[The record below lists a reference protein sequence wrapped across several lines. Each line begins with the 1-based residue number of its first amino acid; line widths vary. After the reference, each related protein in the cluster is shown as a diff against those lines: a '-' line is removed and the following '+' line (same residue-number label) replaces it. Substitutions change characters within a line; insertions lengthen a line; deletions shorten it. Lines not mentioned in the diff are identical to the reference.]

1 MQIIEVDM
9 KIKINSNS
17 REEKMNI
24 AKAEM
29 DKVNH
34 RSVKSAKDATCKN
47 DKRLST
53 TTERYKGYLIVLDR
67 GGDGY
72 NVYDKHRE
80 LEDAGYPSR
89 DAAKRFIDELVD
101 NEEIY
106 SAISVTNGIDS
117 SSTSE
122 KYWYFT
128 RHGVQPGLVPKYI
141 NILDIKDV
149 EDGSYFL
156 ADGVIKTEDL
166 KRYEIK
172 EKKPEK
178 IYSYTSFAQDG
189 EKGYLDTYETIR
201 FEYDGP
207 AEIYESKKGME
218 MYLED
223 DDQFKDDSDDV
234 YKDSEYGIQ
243 FADAQAVSDAVD
255 ELIKDKIPQTP
266 GNVNVHIVADLYFD
280 IFNIY
285 AENTDLGYD
294 WQEER
299 RVYDTQYDSDD
310 LYTEF
315 NKDKSKLIEFEIK

>member
-1 MQIIEVDM
+1 M

-17 REEKMNI
+17 REEKKNI
-24 AKAEM
+24 AKTEM
-29 DKVNH
+29 NNVAPET
-34 RSVKSAKDATCKN
+34 VKSAKNLTEDQPAQDA
-47 DKRLST
+47 
-53 TTERYKGYLIVLDR
+53 IDR
-67 GGDGY
+67 
-72 NVYDKHRE
+72 VK
-80 LEDAGYPSR
+80 
-89 DAAKRFIDELVD
+89 ELVED
-101 NEEIY
+101 FEAYDGNIDDINSFKTWLKDFCGFTRKGVLEILRVLKY
-106 SAISVTNGIDS
+106 INSYDLVESNTIRDEKSN
-117 SSTSE
+117 

-128 RHGVQPGLVPKYI
+128 KHGIQPGSVPKYV
-141 NILDIKDV
+141 NIIDIQDTQN
-149 EDGSYFL
+149 GSYFL
-156 ADGVIKTEDL
+156 TDGVIKTEDL

-178 IYSYTSFAQDG
+178 IYSYTSFANDG
-189 EKGYLDTYETIR
+189 EDGYIDTYQTIR

-207 AEIYESKKGME
+207 AEIYEGKKGME

-266 GNVNVHIVADLYFD
+266 GIVNVHIVADLYFD

-299 RVYDTQYDSDD
+299 RVYDTQYSSDD

>member
-1 MQIIEVDM
+1 M
-9 KIKINSNS
+9 KIKITSN
-17 REEKMNI
+17 K
-24 AKAEM
+24 
-29 DKVNH
+29 
-34 RSVKSAKDATCKN
+34 RSG
-47 DKRLST
+47 KRICS
-53 TTERYKGYLIVLDR
+53 
-67 GGDGY
+67 
-72 NVYDKHRE
+72 
-80 LEDAGYPSR
+80 
-89 DAAKRFIDELVD
+89 
-101 NEEIY
+101 NEEDL
-106 SAISVTNGIDS
+106 S
-117 SSTSE
+117 

-128 RHGVQPGLVPKYI
+128 KHGVQPGSVPKYV
-141 NILDIKDV
+141 NIIDV
-149 EDGSYFL
+149 QDTENGSYFL
-156 ADGVIKTEDL
+156 ADGIIKTEDL

-178 IYSYTSFAQDG
+178 VYSYTSFAQDG

-243 FADAQAVSDAVD
+243 FSDAQAVSDAVD

-294 WQEER
+294 WQEGR

>member
-1 MQIIEVDM
+1 M

-24 AKAEM
+24 AKAEL
-29 DKVNH
+29 DKMNSKSIKSGKNLIEDQPTQDAID
-34 RSVKSAKDATCKN
+34 RVK
-47 DKRLST
+47 
-53 TTERYKGYLIVLDR
+53 
-67 GGDGY
+67 
-72 NVYDKHRE
+72 
-80 LEDAGYPSR
+80 
-89 DAAKRFIDELVD
+89 ELVED
-101 NEEIY
+101 FEAYDGNIDDINSFKTWLKDFCGFTRKGVLEILRVLKY
-106 SAISVTNGIDS
+106 INSYDLVESNTIRDEKSN
-117 SSTSE
+117 

-128 RHGVQPGLVPKYI
+128 KHGIQPGSVPKYV
-141 NILDIKDV
+141 NIIDIQDTQN
-149 EDGSYFL
+149 GSYFL

-178 IYSYTSFAQDG
+178 IYSYTSFANDG
-189 EKGYLDTYETIR
+189 EDGYIDTYQTIR

-223 DDQFKDDSDDV
+223 DNQFKDDSDDV

-299 RVYDTQYDSDD
+299 HVYDTQYSSDD